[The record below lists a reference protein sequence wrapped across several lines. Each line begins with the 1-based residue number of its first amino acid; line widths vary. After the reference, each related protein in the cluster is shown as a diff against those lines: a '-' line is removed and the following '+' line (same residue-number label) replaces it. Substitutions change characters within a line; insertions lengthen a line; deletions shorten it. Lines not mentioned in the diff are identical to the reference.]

1 MVEVKS
7 KINNK
12 PIFLSTPRMSDEGYE
27 LEYIREA
34 FETNWIAPL
43 GENVDRFEEEV
54 ADFVGV
60 NFALALS
67 SGTVALHLAV
77 KLESVERDDIVFCSV
92 LTFSATVNPVSYV
105 SGKQVFIDSEKDN
118 WNMDH
123 KHFSICFR
131 II

>member
-1 MVEVKS
+1 
-7 KINNK
+7 
-12 PIFLSTPRMSDEGYE
+12 MSDEGYE